1 MRDRRRKRAGF
12 QAEKQQRY
20 LQLIAQGVS
29 NSEACR
35 LVGINRKTGTRWRY
49 GRSVRNSVGELLH
62 YPPVKAKD
70 ENYDVHPPLN
80 QKPAETQ
87 TKEEPKQEQ
96 KQEQKQEKKNEKE
109 DKKKDD
115 KN

>member
-1 MRDRRRKRAGF
+1 MRDRRRKRAGV

-20 LQLIAQGVS
+20 LQLIAQGVT

-62 YPPVKAKD
+62 YPPVKI
-70 ENYDVHPPLN
+70 
-80 QKPAETQ
+80 
-87 TKEEPKQEQ
+87 KEVSRGARGISQST
-96 KQEQKQEKKNEKE
+96 NGSGSLT
-109 DKKKDD
+109 
-115 KN
+115 